1 MKIYSPKSMHPNS
14 VKPNTF
20 VEANKEEPQISREE
34 VIEEI
39 RNRNYFSPG
48 SGIVK
53 ESYLSKTK
61 KRWFEKL
68 KNFFEYDHV
77 Y

>member
-1 MKIYSPKSMHPNS
+1 MKIYSPKSQHPNS
-14 VKPNTF
+14 VTSNTF
-20 VEANKEEPQISREE
+20 REVKKEEPEISREE
-34 VIEEI
+34 VIEEL
-39 RNRNYFSPG
+39 RSRNYFSPG